1 MKIYELII
9 TFKYFTFIN
18 DGLINGRTKTIN
30 LKIKENL
37 PSYMDIERE
46 CKIYCDKH
54 LSRCEYFGIIGV
66 EKKYMI
72 ENEDRIK
79 PILEELGIT
88 PKDEWKTV
96 HDYRGRPRD
105 YCYYYTFIHKNK
117 EYCVSGDSISF
128 VFSKDSGYF
137 FPEMLYQGY
146 DIEKLKKAIRK
157 VLKK

>member
-66 EKKYMI
+66 EKKYMM
-72 ENEDRIK
+72 ENKDRVK
-79 PILEELGIT
+79 PILEEFGIT

-146 DIEKLKKAIRK
+146 DIEKLKKAIKK

>member
-72 ENEDRIK
+72 DK
-79 PILEELGIT
+79 PL
-88 PKDEWKTV
+88 
-96 HDYRGRPRD
+96 
-105 YCYYYTFIHKNK
+105 
-117 EYCVSGDSISF
+117 SGL
-128 VFSKDSGYF
+128 V
-137 FPEMLYQGY
+137 
-146 DIEKLKKAIRK
+146 KKKGEI
-157 VLKK
+157 

>member
-66 EKKYMI
+66 EKIYMI

-128 VFSKDSGYF
+128 AFSKDSGYF